1 MKPSFLSAMK
11 TLAVSAAAVAALA
24 CSAAAPKTLL
34 DFAGARWEPA
44 RLSDA
49 VLVIVDAQRE
59 YSDGKLRLPDVDAA
73 VGEIAKLLERMRALG
88 APVVHVVQQGRPGG
102 AIMDPNGPMV
112 DVIAPLTPRAGE
124 IVVTK
129 RLPNSFAGT
138 TLDEELKRLG
148 RKDLIVV
155 GFMTHM
161 CVSATV
167 RAALDHGYRCTMVA
181 SACASRDLPD
191 GRGGVVPAAEVHRV
205 ELAALGDRFA
215 TVVAT
220 AAELADR

>member
-1 MKPSFLSAMK
+1 MATIHATVRFD
-11 TLAVSAAAVAALA
+11 AAGLFE
-24 CSAAAPKTLL
+24 
-34 DFAGARWEPA
+34 DPA
-44 RLSDA
+44 EA
-49 VLVIVDAQRE
+49 VLTDE
-59 YSDGKLRLPDVDAA
+59 HA
-73 VGEIAKLLERMRALG
+73 VCSYGQPVLLVGGVPRGPAEVAG
-88 APVVHVVQQGRPGG
+88 TVHPVYT
-102 AIMDPNGPMV
+102 
-112 DVIAPLTPRAGE
+112 LTPRAGE

-148 RKDLIVV
+148 RKELIVV

-191 GRGGVVPAAEVHRV
+191 GRGGVVSAAEVHRV

-215 TVVAT
+215 AVVAT

>member
-11 TLAVSAAAVAALA
+11 TLALSAAVTAGAA
-24 CSAAAPKTLL
+24 CSAAEPKTLL

-44 RLSDA
+44 RLADA
-49 VLVIVDAQRE
+49 VLVIVDTQRE
-59 YSDGKLRLPDVDAA
+59 YTDGKLRLPDVDAA

-88 APVVHVVQQGRPGG
+88 APVIHVVQQGRPGG

-112 DVIAPLTPRAGE
+112 ETIAPLKPQAGE
-124 IVVTK
+124 TVVAK
-129 RLPNSFAGT
+129 RLPNSFAFT
-138 TLDEELKRLG
+138 ALEEELKRLG

-181 SACASRDLPD
+181 AACASRDLPD

>member
-1 MKPSFLSAMK
+1 MVEVIPS
-11 TLAVSAAAVAALA
+11 
-24 CSAAAPKTLL
+24 
-34 DFAGARWEPA
+34 
-44 RLSDA
+44 
-49 VLVIVDAQRE
+49 
-59 YSDGKLRLPDVDAA
+59 
-73 VGEIAKLLERMRALG
+73 
-88 APVVHVVQQGRPGG
+88 
-102 AIMDPNGPMV
+102 
-112 DVIAPLTPRAGE
+112 LTPRAGE
-124 IVVTK
+124 IVVAK

-215 TVVAT
+215 TMVAT
-220 AAELADR
+220 SAELADR

>member
-11 TLAVSAAAVAALA
+11 TLALSAAVTAGAA
-24 CSAAAPKTLL
+24 CSAAEPKTLL
-34 DFAGARWEPA
+34 DFAVARWEPA
-44 RLSDA
+44 RLADA
-49 VLVIVDAQRE
+49 VLVIVDTQRE
-59 YSDGKLRLPDVDAA
+59 YTDGKLRLPDVDAA

-138 TLDEELKRLG
+138 ALDEELKRLG

-161 CVSATV
+161 CVSTTARAT
-167 RAALDHGYRCTMVA
+167 LDQGFPCTLVA
-181 SACASRDLPD
+181 NGCATRDLPD
-191 GRGGVVPAAEVHRV
+191 GMGGVIPAQTVHTV
-205 ELAALGDRFA
+205 ELAALADRFA
-215 TVVAT
+215 EVVCDT
-220 AAELADR
+220 DDILD

>member
-1 MKPSFLSAMK
+1 MKHPLLPAMK
-11 TLAVSAAAVAALA
+11 TIATVTAVLAATTLG
-24 CSAAAPKTLL
+24 AAAPKTLL
-34 DFAGARWEPA
+34 EHAGACWAPA
-44 RLSDA
+44 RLANA

-59 YSDGKLRLPDVDAA
+59 YADGKLPLPGVGAA
-73 VGEIAKLLERMRALG
+73 VDEIAVLLGRARAAG
-88 APVVHVVQQGRPGG
+88 TPVIHVVQHGRPGG
-102 AIMDPNGPMV
+102 AIMDPSGPMAGV
-112 DVIAPLTPRAGE
+112 LPPLTPREGE
-124 IVVTK
+124 TVVVK

-161 CVSATV
+161 CVSTTV
-167 RAALDHGYRCTMVA
+167 RSALDHGYRCTVVA
-181 SACASRDLPD
+181 AACASRDLPD

-215 TVVAT
+215 AVVPT
-220 AAELADR
+220 AAEIPE

>member
-34 DFAGARWEPA
+34 DFAGACWEPA
-44 RLSDA
+44 RLSNA

-59 YSDGKLRLPDVDAA
+59 YTDGKLRLPDVDAA
-73 VGEIAKLLERMRALG
+73 VGEIAKLLERARAAG
-88 APVVHVVQQGRPGG
+88 TPVVHVVQQGRPGG
-102 AIMDPNGPMV
+102 AIMDQNGPMV
-112 DVIAPLTPRAGE
+112 EVIPPLAPQAGE
-124 IVVTK
+124 IVVAK

-181 SACASRDLPD
+181 AACASRDLPD
-191 GRGGVVPAAEVHRV
+191 GRGGVVPAAEMHRV

-215 TVVAT
+215 AVVPT
-220 AAELADR
+220 AAAIRE

>member
-1 MKPSFLSAMK
+1 MK
-11 TLAVSAAAVAALA
+11 TLAVSAVAVAALA

-34 DFAGARWEPA
+34 DYSGARWEPA
-44 RLSDA
+44 RLADA

-59 YSDGKLRLPDVDAA
+59 YSAGKLRLPDVDAA
-73 VGEIAKLLERMRALG
+73 VGETAKLLERMRALG

-112 DVIAPLTPRAGE
+112 EVIAPLAPRAGE
-124 IVVTK
+124 SVVTK

-138 TLDEELKRLG
+138 TLDEELRRLG

-181 SACASRDLPD
+181 AACASRDLPD

>member
-1 MKPSFLSAMK
+1 MKNTLLSTMK
-11 TLAVSAAAVAALA
+11 TLALSAAVTAGVV
-24 CSAAAPKTLL
+24 CSASAPKTLL
-34 DFAGARWEPA
+34 DYAGARWEPA
-44 RLSDA
+44 RLADA

-59 YSDGKLRLPDVDAA
+59 YADGNLRLPDVDAA
-73 VGEIAKLLERMRALG
+73 VGEIAKLLKRMRALG
-88 APVVHVVQQGRPGG
+88 APVIHVVQQGRPGG
-102 AIMDPNGPMV
+102 AIMDPNGSMV

-124 IVVTK
+124 SVVTK

-138 TLDEELKRLG
+138 ALDEELKRLG

-181 SACASRDLPD
+181 AACASRDLPD

-220 AAELADR
+220 TAELADR

>member
-1 MKPSFLSAMK
+1 MKNTLLSAMK
-11 TLAVSAAAVAALA
+11 TLALSAAVTAGAA

-34 DFAGARWEPA
+34 DYAGARWEPA
-44 RLSDA
+44 RLADA
-49 VLVIVDAQRE
+49 VLVIVDTQRE
-59 YSDGKLRLPDVDAA
+59 YTDGKLRLPDVDAA

-88 APVVHVVQQGRPGG
+88 APVIHVVQQGRPGG

-112 DVIAPLTPRAGE
+112 AIVAELAPRAGE
-124 IVVTK
+124 SVVTK
-129 RLPNSFAGT
+129 RMPNSFAGT
-138 TLDEELKRLG
+138 VLDEELKRLG

-181 SACASRDLPD
+181 AACASRDLPD
-191 GRGGVVPAAEVHRV
+191 GRGGVVSAAEVHRV